1 MDARDVNTG
10 REEADSMAQ
19 SADKRFSGPD
29 QPEGAGAFRHVMD
42 TVNLRAV
49 QMPPHRHH
57 GGAQRRASLLRIPQ
71 DGAQHALAGKAQQHR
86 RPAT

>member
-57 GGAQRRASLLRIPQ
+57 GGAQRRASLLRIPRTAPSMRLRERPSST
-71 DGAQHALAGKAQQHR
+71 G